1 MTKHPIVRIYEYLNE
16 FNTLTEVLNNI
27 RKTNTDEPL
36 IFTFEI
42 PEDYHK
48 SSSAPFIRIT
58 PILLKENIWSDNDSK
73 SYRFYFAIET
83 FSKRISD
90 SYLISELI
98 IKRFKEING
107 VCYSQDLSKDTE
119 FDLYNNELK
128 FEITLEKG
136 Q

>member
-16 FNTLTEVLNNI
+16 FNDLTEALNNI
-27 RKTNTDEPL
+27 RKTNTEEPL

-98 IKRFKEING
+98 IKRFKKING

>member
-16 FNTLTEVLNNI
+16 FNTLTEALNNI

-73 SYRFYFAIET
+73 SYRFYFAIEI

-98 IKRFKEING
+98 IKRFKEINA
-107 VCYSQDLSKDTE
+107 VCYSQDLSKDTG

-128 FEITLEKG
+128 FEITLEKE

>member
-16 FNTLTEVLNNI
+16 FNDLTEALNNI
-27 RKTNTDEPL
+27 RKTNTEEPL